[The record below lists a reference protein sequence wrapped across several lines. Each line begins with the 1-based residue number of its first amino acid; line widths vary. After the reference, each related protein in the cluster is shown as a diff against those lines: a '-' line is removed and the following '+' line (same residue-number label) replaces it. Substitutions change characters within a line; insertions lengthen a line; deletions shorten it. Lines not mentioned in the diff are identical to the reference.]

1 MGKKNLMSIIGI
13 VVIIAS
19 IVFLVVSYV
28 TTQDYVEITAKVIS
42 MEYDPSATTD
52 DDGVTQDYDVTF
64 EYEVDGKT
72 YTATYDCNE
81 SDYSIG
87 DEVKLNY
94 DPDKPQ
100 DTSLGKMSLP
110 VLIGIS
116 AAALVVG
123 VIVIIKARR
132 G

>member
-1 MGKKNLMSIIGI
+1 MMRKALCM
-13 VVIIAS
+13 
-19 IVFLVVSYV
+19 
-28 TTQDYVEITAKVIS
+28 
-42 MEYDPSATTD
+42 
-52 DDGVTQDYDVTF
+52 QDYDVTF

-72 YTATYDCNE
+72 YTATYDCYQ
-81 SDYSIG
+81 SDYSVG
-87 DEVKLNY
+87 DEVKIYY